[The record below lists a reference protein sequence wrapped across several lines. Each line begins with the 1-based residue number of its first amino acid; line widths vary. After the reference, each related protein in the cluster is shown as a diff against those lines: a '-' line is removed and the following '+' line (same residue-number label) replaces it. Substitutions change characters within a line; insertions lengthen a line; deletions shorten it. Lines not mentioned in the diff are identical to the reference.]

1 MECDVPEVT
10 EVGRKIHAVLAQDDD
25 LAIPHYA
32 RCTEFIHYILARPV
46 DFRRPVA
53 IDLFEK
59 FLVLRKDKYPRAT
72 FAHQLDQTIGVG
84 WIAQTGENASAKRG
98 PSQPTSRSKREFI
111 DGLRDCPNSL
121 ISIKTVSQA
130 LKGEFEGNSA

>member
-1 MECDVPEVT
+1 L
-10 EVGRKIHAVLAQDDD
+10 LATSSPWNVMYPRSLKSDGKFTPSSRRMM
-25 LAIPHYA
+25 IHYA

-98 PSQPTSRSKREFI
+98 PSQALSAHF
-111 DGLRDCPNSL
+111 SL
-121 ISIKTVSQA
+121 KT
-130 LKGEFEGNSA
+130 GIH